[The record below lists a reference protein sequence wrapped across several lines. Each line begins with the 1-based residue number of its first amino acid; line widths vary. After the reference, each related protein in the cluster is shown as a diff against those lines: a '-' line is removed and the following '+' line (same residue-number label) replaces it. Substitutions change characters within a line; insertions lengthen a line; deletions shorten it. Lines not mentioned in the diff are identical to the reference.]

1 MQKRRFEKIGQEVS
15 LLGLGAMRFPC
26 LENGDVDEEGSIRL
40 IRSAIDRGINYVDT
54 AYTYHGGKS
63 ETIIGRALKDGYRQ
77 RTLIADKLPIWL
89 VESEEDT
96 ERLVNEQL
104 RRLDVEQIDMYLI
117 HCIDEDGWDRTKK
130 YNVLQTLERLRDAGK
145 IRWLGFSYHDEYPLF
160 EEVIDAYPWDYCQIQ
175 LNYTDTEFQAGI
187 KGLRYAAS
195 KGMGVVIM
203 EPLKGGR
210 LTDAVPQPIQDIWD
224 RAPVRRTPAEWAF
237 KWVASQPEVT
247 TILSGM
253 STMEQ
258 LDQNI
263 ELFGRDDISELT
275 VEEQMLILQA
285 ADLYRSMT
293 KFPCTECRYC
303 MPCPNGVLIPR
314 LIRYYNDWCVYEQ
327 NPKLKEEYLVWQDPS
342 EHASNCVK
350 CGACEKHCP
359 QHLPIMQI
367 MDEIVA
373 AFGR

>member
-1 MQKRRFEKIGQEVS
+1 MQTRTFEKIGQKVS

-26 LENGDVDEEGSIRL
+26 LENGEVDEAEAIRL
-40 IRSAIDRGINYVDT
+40 IRSAIDQGINYVDT
-54 AYTYHGGKS
+54 GYTYHGGKS
-63 ETIIGRALKDGYRQ
+63 ETIIGKALQDGYRQ

-89 VESEEDT
+89 VESEADT
-96 ERLVNEQL
+96 ERFLNEQL
-104 RRLDVEQIDMYLI
+104 SRLDTDVIDMYLI
-117 HCIDEDGWDRTKK
+117 HCIDEDGWDRVKK
-130 YNVLQTLERLRDAGK
+130 HAVIPTLERMKAQGK
-145 IRWLGFSYHDEYPLF
+145 IRSIGFSFHDEYALF
-160 EEVIDAYPWDYCQIQ
+160 EEVIDAYDWDYCQIQ

-210 LTDAVPQPIQDIWD
+210 LTDAVPQQIQALWD
-224 RAPVRRTPAEWAF
+224 RAPVKRTPAEWAF

-247 TILSGM
+247 IILSGM

-258 LDQNI
+258 LQQNI
-263 ELFGRDDISELT
+263 DLFSRSDLADLT
-275 VEEQMLILQA
+275 VEEQVLILKV

-293 KFPCTECRYC
+293 KYPCTECRYC

-314 LIRYYNDWCVYEQ
+314 LIRYYNDWCAYEH
-327 NPKLKEEYLVWQDPS
+327 NPKLKEEYLEWQEPS

-350 CGACEKHCP
+350 CRACEKHCP
-359 QHLPIMQI
+359 QHLPVMQI
-367 MDEIVA
+367 MDEIVD